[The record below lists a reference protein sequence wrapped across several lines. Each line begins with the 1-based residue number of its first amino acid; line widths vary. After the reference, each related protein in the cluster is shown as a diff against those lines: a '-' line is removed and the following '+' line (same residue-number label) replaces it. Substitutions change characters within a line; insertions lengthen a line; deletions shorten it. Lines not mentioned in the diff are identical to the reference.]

1 MATQNLDLESQ
12 EQLDQL
18 KFFWK
23 RYGTLI
29 TSTVIAVSVAFLGW
43 QFYQKKQADNAAQ
56 AAGVYQSLMQAA
68 AAQDSARIGQIWG
81 DLKGKYS
88 GTAYAEQGALLAGAA
103 LAGSQP
109 NEAMAA
115 LKWEV
120 EQGKQEGYRALAR
133 LRLASLLAQSR
144 QWDEAAKVL
153 SSGIPAEFAGLA
165 ADRLGDIYSAQGKSS
180 EAKTAYEKA
189 LKALPETE
197 EYRRLVQI
205 KHDAA
210 SAIIAL
216 PPLPAASAASAAST
230 SASSAAPAAAAAP
243 APAVAVAA
251 PAAPSASAAS
261 AQKP

>member
-29 TSTVIAVSVAFLGW
+29 TSTVIVASLAFLGW
-43 QFYQKKQADNAAQ
+43 QYYQKNQATQAAQ
-56 AAGVYQSLMQAA
+56 AAGVYQSMLQAA
-68 AAQDSARIGQIWG
+68 GAQDSARVANIWG
-81 DLKGKYS
+81 DLKGKYGS
-88 GTAYAEQGALLAGAA
+88 TAYAEQGALLAGAA
-103 LAGSQP
+103 LAGDQP

-120 EQGKQEGYRALAR
+120 EQGKQAGYQALAR
-133 LRLASLLAQSR
+133 LRLASLLSQAR

-153 SSGIPAEFAGLA
+153 ATGIPAEFAGLA
-165 ADRLGDIYSAQGKSS
+165 ADRLGDIYAAQGKTK
-180 EAKTAYEKA
+180 EAKAAYDKA
-189 LKALPETE
+189 LKAWPEGE
-197 EYRRLVQI
+197 EYRRLVEI
-205 KHDAA
+205 KRDAA
-210 SAIIAL
+210 SSMVAL
-216 PPLPAASAASAAST
+216 PPLPAASAASAAAPA
-230 SASSAAPAAAAAP
+230 ASSAATAAAAP

-251 PAAPSASAAS
+251 PAAPAASVVS

>member
-81 DLKGKYS
+81 DLKSKYS

-115 LKWEV
+115 LKWEI
-120 EQGKQEGYRALAR
+120 EQGKQEGYQALAR
-133 LRLASLLAQSR
+133 LRLASLLAQAR
-144 QWDEAAKVL
+144 QWDEATKVL

-180 EAKTAYEKA
+180 EAKTAYKKA

-216 PPLPAASAASAAST
+216 PPLPAASAAS
-230 SASSAAPAAAAAP
+230 SASAAAPAAAAP

-251 PAAPSASAAS
+251 PAAPSAPAASAAS